1 VSRPRLERDPLTAMT
16 TRTTIA
22 LVMSLSLLR
31 CERKPETHSTVE
43 QLTPP
48 ASREQTDTSALESY
62 VTSVYAPI
70 DASDPGRAGMPVN
83 RFLAA
88 GPVQIM
94 DLWPRDSTC
103 QVYLS
108 YTDGL
113 FCVTAQY
120 GVPFAVRPFDRSPDR
135 DHERAQ
141 RLAQT
146 STRNAI
152 WIGGEISVLY

>member
-1 VSRPRLERDPLTAMT
+1 MT
-16 TRTTIA
+16 TRTMIA

-31 CERKPETHSTVE
+31 CQSKTEAHSTVE
-43 QLTPP
+43 QLTPSP
-48 ASREQTDTSALESY
+48 RAQTDTSSLESY

-70 DASDPGRAGMPVN
+70 DSTDPSRAGMPEN

-113 FCVTAQY
+113 FC
-120 GVPFAVRPFDRSPDR
+120 
-135 DHERAQ
+135 
-141 RLAQT
+141 
-146 STRNAI
+146 
-152 WIGGEISVLY
+152 